1 MESKDANM
9 LISPAIFDPDH
20 PKAEG
25 KTKRGLHNIIAMR
38 HLWMDFEKGDL
49 QPEEIAKLFPHI
61 RLAAFNSYNH
71 TSTILR

>member
-9 LISPAIFDPDH
+9 LISPAILDPDH